1 MYKYTV
7 YLFQFFI
14 ESKIGSKIKVYDPKC
29 LPPITV
35 QKYIRYI
42 EEWHQDAFYAILYD
56 HLCVVSSVVVSKT
69 KYVLCSTWK
78 NFKHPPDFALLA
90 VMC

>member
-35 QKYIRYI
+35 QKYIRYKKNDI
-42 EEWHQDAFYAILYD
+42 RMHFMQFYTII
-56 HLCVVSSVVVSKT
+56 CVLLVV
-69 KYVLCSTWK
+69 
-78 NFKHPPDFALLA
+78 
-90 VMC
+90 